1 MKRILLTLL
10 TLVLA
15 SLACSQPIP
24 NAVPVPTSTALGV
37 TETAESP
44 NEWTTTVIRPLVNVR
59 KSPNGAVVDTL
70 RTGTEVEIV
79 QCSGNWC
86 KIREPAGYVW
96 RGCLSDNPAKLGC
109 AAK

>member
-44 NEWTTTVIRPLVNVR
+44 SEWTSKIIRPLVNVR
-59 KSPNGAVVDTL
+59 QSPNGAVVASL
-70 RTGTEVEIV
+70 KAGASVEIV
-79 QCSGNWC
+79 QCSGSWC
-86 KIREPAGYVW
+86 KIREPAGWVFK
-96 RGCLSDNPAKLGC
+96 GCLDLDSELGC